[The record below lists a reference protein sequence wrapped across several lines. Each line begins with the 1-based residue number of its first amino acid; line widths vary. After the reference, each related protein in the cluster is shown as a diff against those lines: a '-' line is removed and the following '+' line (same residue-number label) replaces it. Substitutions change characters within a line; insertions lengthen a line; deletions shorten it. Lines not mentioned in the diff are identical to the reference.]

1 MQAKK
6 RAFGYVLCI
15 LAWLAGMACAGA
27 QDLRLSVYATTGSVH
42 ALAADEPSRTRAL
55 ESLGNLRVGK
65 IYLEAYRGGDVV
77 PPQQLGFLR
86 DFFVQHGFKVVGGIA
101 TVPGGGVGVPA
112 DVGLDWF
119 NFQNPKTRQDLA
131 RIVRTAAPLFDTFIV
146 DDFLCTGDTS
156 AESNRVRGTRTWA
169 DYRRDL
175 MVAVSEDTIIRP
187 AREANPSIS
196 LIVKFPQWYDLFQR
210 YGYDVERMPQLFDR
224 VWVGIETRGAHTR
237 RFGFQQPYQAFVN
250 YRWMREN
257 AARNIGAAWFDH
269 IDCGPGE
276 FIDQA
281 WEGVL
286 AGAPELVFFS
296 YTDIEKGHPDHA
308 LVPREYG
315 RLNSLLQAV
324 RRTPA
329 GGIPAYK
336 PQHSDGHPYLMDF
349 IGMLGVPLV
358 PVSTF
363 PVHATRVFLPEQAA
377 ADPDIAQEL
386 ANAADLETLVL
397 TTGFLASAQDQ
408 GALARQ
414 AGLHPVSTACPV
426 ETRTILVDGQPMEL
440 DTPLRLY
447 ADVAVGKAAA
457 RLLALVD
464 GKPVPFLTEYDKGG
478 RHFVVLNTYTYTEA
492 DFKAANE
499 WLLSPCPLGLI
510 EVPQPWAD
518 VLRAALSGA
527 WAAHYPDGAQL
538 SAPARVCFQP
548 IGAGWFLQNYND
560 TECTVALELATP
572 AALRDGFTGERLR
585 QPASVH
591 TLALAP
597 HTRLWLN
604 P

>member
-6 RAFGYVLCI
+6 RVFEYVLWI
-15 LAWLAGMACAGA
+15 LTWLAGMASASA
-27 QDLRLSVYATTGSVH
+27 QDLRLSVYVTTGSVH
-42 ALAADEPSRTRAL
+42 TLAADEPSRTRAL
-55 ESLGNLRVGK
+55 ELLGNLRVDK
-65 IYLEAYRGGDVV
+65 VYIETYRGGDVV
-77 PPQQLGFLR
+77 PPQQLGYLR
-86 DFFVQHGFKVVGGIA
+86 DFFVQHGFEVVGGIA
-101 TVPGGGVGVPA
+101 TVPGGDVGVAA
-112 DVGLDWF
+112 DVGLNWF

-131 RIVRTAAPLFDTFIV
+131 RIVREAAPLFDTFIV

-156 AESNRVRGTRTWA
+156 AESNRARGTRAWA

-175 MVAVSEDTIIRP
+175 MVAVAADTIIRP
-187 AREANPSIS
+187 AREVNPSIS

-210 YGYDVERMPQLFDR
+210 YGYDVERMPQLFDS
-224 VWVGIETRGAHTR
+224 VWVGIETRGAHTQ

-257 AARNIGAAWFDH
+257 APRNIGAAWFDH
-269 IDCGPGE
+269 GDCGPGE

-281 WEGVL
+281 WGGVL
-286 AGAPELVFFS
+286 AGAPELVFFC
-296 YTDIEKGHPDHA
+296 YADIEKGHPDHTC
-308 LVPREYG
+308 VPQEYG
-315 RLNSLLQAV
+315 RLNSLLQTV
-324 RRTPA
+324 RRTPV

-349 IGMLGVPLV
+349 VGMLGVPLV

-377 ADPDIAQEL
+377 ADPDIAREL
-386 ANAADLETLVL
+386 ANAPALETLVM
-397 TTGFLASAQDQ
+397 TTGFLASVQDQ

-426 ETRTILVDGQPMEL
+426 ETRTILVDGQPTQL
-440 DTPLRLY
+440 GTPLRLY
-447 ADVAVGKAAA
+447 ANVKVDQAAA
-457 RLLALVD
+457 RLLAVVD
-464 GKPVPFLTEYDKGG
+464 GNPVPFLTEYEMGG
-478 RHFVVLNTYTYTEA
+478 RHIVVLNTYTSTES
-492 DFKAANE
+492 DFKAAHE

-510 EVPQPWAD
+510 DVPQSWAD
-518 VLRAALSGA
+518 VLRTALSGA
-527 WAAHYPDGAQL
+527 RAAYYPDGAQL

-560 TECTVALELATP
+560 TEATVALELASP
-572 AALRDGFTGERLR
+572 VALRDGFTGERLR
-585 QPASVH
+585 PPASVH
-591 TLALAP
+591 TFALAP